1 MAGEVSDPK
10 TPSPKKSSRSAT
22 LHPIQTSGHGLD
34 PTATEFNLSLV
45 GNDHVGAPDAG
56 GSTRASD
63 VSSQSDGAASQA
75 NADPAPIQQ
84 QPSPSTPPTA
94 TSPRTP
100 PPPRSGRKS
109 PFLGARSRVQSPT
122 ITVEVARRQV
132 AALFHSDEDNDED
145 EDGVGA
151 RKSPDPGA
159 RAAKR
164 IESSNEAE
172 AELYDK
178 CVELQSENAELKKA
192 NDQAKEDFIK
202 LQQQNKTLEK
212 NNEDFQKQIL
222 QHKEDDERRAEESK
236 KKQRALGGKDL
247 ESENET
253 LQAELAN
260 ALSDLKEAH
269 DKTNKL
275 QDAND
280 ELSAEKD
287 VLHKKIDQLHQTI
300 ATTQE
305 EAKEHSEAQQALNN
319 INSRFEFTFR
329 GLGPNLSLPEYLDE
343 VDRLQQTNRTRRDE
357 SQHSTASDF
366 GEPKIGLQ
374 RQLTN
379 RQVSGTSVADEL
391 TGIDE
396 SGSEAGD
403 ESVSE
408 GDDDGPNDDDDP
420 TLTAPGDDDAFKPFW
435 EDDDNHSN
443 SARTNGSQPSGS
455 DSTDDPFAD
464 VEGGADALLQ
474 NIGGIQGP
482 ITHSDEAP
490 QPIRDPAVP
499 GQAEKAGEDELFN
512 GWEHKRVQTPAVEGL
527 ERITDP
533 LPTVTTEEIEPLRA
547 QLALQAQQIAQFA
560 AEIKT
565 SQDEISSL
573 RAHHLTL
580 QSQKD
585 QERTTET
592 LHLREEI
599 ESLRA
604 QLARQT
610 QQATDSGAEKADLK
624 EEIGR
629 LQLHIALQAPI
640 ARERTAEIETLQRDL
655 KSLRERLATAT
666 AQLDHRPPPRPQI
679 LRQPPPSSWKELWN
693 LIPRDVRRS
702 IWAYAVFLMSLV
714 VLVTAL
720 QVYEKYVWWW
730 ANTHQHQHLPGRL
743 GQVWYSAMVLLTA
756 EDSAA
761 GGGG

>member
-1 MAGEVSDPK
+1 MAGEVSGPK

-22 LHPIQTSGHGLD
+22 LHPIRTSGHGLD

-75 NADPAPIQQ
+75 NADPAPLQQ

-109 PFLGARSRVQSPT
+109 PFLGARSRVQLPT

-145 EDGVGA
+145 EDEDGIGA

-222 QHKEDDERRAEESK
+222 QHKEDEERKAEEPK

-269 DKTNKL
+269 DRANKL

-280 ELSAEKD
+280 ELSAEED
-287 VLHKKIDQLHQTI
+287 VLHEQIDQLHQTI

-305 EAKEHSEAQQALNN
+305 EAKEHSEAQQALNK

-329 GLGPNLSLPEYLDE
+329 GLGPNLTLPEYLDE
-343 VDRLQQTNRTRRDE
+343 VDRLQQTNRTRRDD

-374 RQLTN
+374 RQHTN

-391 TGIDE
+391 TGLDE

-403 ESVSE
+403 ESASE
-408 GDDDGPNDDDDP
+408 GDDDGHDDDP
-420 TLTAPGDDDAFKPFW
+420 TLTAAGDDDAFKPFW

-443 SARTNGSQPSGS
+443 SARTNASQPSGS
-455 DSTDDPFAD
+455 DSTDDPFAG

-512 GWEHKRVQTPAVEGL
+512 GWEHKLVQTPAAEGT
-527 ERITDP
+527 ERVTDP
-533 LPTVTTEEIEPLRA
+533 LPTVTTQEIEFPKERGA
-547 QLALQAQQIAQFA
+547 HDGDAASARGIA
-560 AEIKT
+560 
-565 SQDEISSL
+565 
-573 RAHHLTL
+573 
-580 QSQKD
+580 
-585 QERTTET
+585 
-592 LHLREEI
+592 
-599 ESLRA
+599 SLRA

-610 QQATDSGAEKADLK
+610 QQATDSGAEKAELK

-730 ANTHQHQHLPGRL
+730 ANTHQYPHDGQHGQHGRL

-756 EDSAA
+756 EDSGA
-761 GGGG
+761 GGGVLVGWVV